1 VCIAVFTPG
10 SVGAASLKPAA
21 ALKKSCTR
29 RKEKH
34 CRQTKEEKIMS
45 KPISSGDPQALEKL
59 TGKLNACRKAQEH
72 MKAVNAYFRKHG
84 TCQGFPD
91 MPEAAAAKL
100 DMRVQNAYSWDKQPF
115 PAYELSN
122 NNAEIKRLQTRIE
135 EISHNREVGFVGWR
149 FDGGEAIINT
159 ELNRL
164 QLMFDERPTREQ
176 CSVLSHKGFH
186 WSPTEGA
193 WQRQLN
199 DNAIY
204 ALNYVD
210 FVKPLDGKRP
220 TELQPKAPTKDTG
233 AR

>member
-1 VCIAVFTPG
+1 VGIAGFTPG
-10 SVGAASLKPAA
+10 SGGAAGLKPAA
-21 ALKKSCTR
+21 VLRKSCAR
-29 RKEKH
+29 RSRN

-59 TGKLNACRKAQEH
+59 TGKLDACRKAQEH

-100 DMRVQNAYSWDKQPF
+100 DVRVQNAYSWDKQPF
-115 PAYELSN
+115 PSYELSN
-122 NNAEIKRLQTRIE
+122 NNAEIKRLQSRIE
-135 EISHNREVGFVGWR
+135 EISHSREVGFVGWQ
-149 FDGGEAIINT
+149 FDGGEAVINT

-176 CSVLSHKGFH
+176 CSVLKHKGFH

-210 FVKPLDGKRP
+210 FVRPLDGKRP
-220 TELQPKAPTKDTG
+220 TELQPKAPAKDTG

>member
-1 VCIAVFTPG
+1 
-10 SVGAASLKPAA
+10 
-21 ALKKSCTR
+21 
-29 RKEKH
+29 
-34 CRQTKEEKIMS
+34 MS
-45 KPISSGDPQALEKL
+45 KPISSGDSQALEKL
-59 TGKLNACRKAQEH
+59 TEKLDACRKAQEH

-100 DMRVQNAYSWDKQPF
+100 DVRVQNAYSWDKQPF
-115 PAYELSN
+115 PSYELSN
-122 NNAEIKRLQTRIE
+122 NNAEIKRLQKRIE

-149 FDGGEAIINT
+149 FNGGEAVINT

-164 QLMFDERPTREQ
+164 QLMFDEQPTKEQ

-199 DNAIY
+199 DNTIY

-210 FVKPLDGKRP
+210 FVRPLDGKRP
-220 TELQPKAPTKDTG
+220 TELQPKAPAKDTG